1 MTGPAGGRGDRADSS
16 HFPRAAFSAEE
27 GGIAHLAWK
36 GTTGG
41 PLAARSWGSAHG
53 TGLPSPSLS
62 SSRVGPVSPLRLP
75 PPSAPNP
82 GTVGAGQAGRDPPQ
96 GSLQLSGAGALGE
109 SLQRG
114 EGGPVAPPLSLAMC
128 LKLQLLWAPLPP
140 CPQPAGARRAAF
152 QPFLPRGRLF
162 LPALP
167 WEDRVPAAETRP
179 PGMASSGAGAL
190 SPKPF
195 SLLRLTIRGKV
206 SGGSAHR
213 GAHRTPCQPGLGVR
227 AGHPLQISFTSL
239 SAHCSW
245 VWDSGRQTA
254 GSIQA

>member
-1 MTGPAGGRGDRADSS
+1 MSVLFHP
-16 HFPRAAFSAEE
+16 F
-27 GGIAHLAWK
+27 
-36 GTTGG
+36 
-41 PLAARSWGSAHG
+41 
-53 TGLPSPSLS
+53 
-62 SSRVGPVSPLRLP
+62 VSPRPHP
-75 PPSAPNP
+75 PTRALWEL
-82 GTVGAGQAGRDPPQ
+82 GRQAVTPPQ
-96 GSLQLSGAGALGE
+96 GSLQLSRAGALGE

-162 LPALP
+162 LLALP

-227 AGHPLQISFTSL
+227 VGHPLLISFTSL

>member
-1 MTGPAGGRGDRADSS
+1 MLVLFRP
-16 HFPRAAFSAEE
+16 F
-27 GGIAHLAWK
+27 
-36 GTTGG
+36 
-41 PLAARSWGSAHG
+41 
-53 TGLPSPSLS
+53 
-62 SSRVGPVSPLRLP
+62 VSPRPHPPTRALREL
-75 PPSAPNP
+75 
-82 GTVGAGQAGRDPPQ
+82 GRQAVTPPQ

-128 LKLQLLWAPLPP
+128 LKLQLLRAPLPP
-140 CPQPAGARRAAF
+140 CPQPAGARRAAL
-152 QPFLPRGRLF
+152 QPF

-167 WEDRVPAAETRP
+167 WEDRVSAAETRP
-179 PGMASSGAGAL
+179 PWRLQGQVLFHPAL

-227 AGHPLQISFTSL
+227 AGHPPP
-239 SAHCSW
+239 
-245 VWDSGRQTA
+245 D
-254 GSIQA
+254 